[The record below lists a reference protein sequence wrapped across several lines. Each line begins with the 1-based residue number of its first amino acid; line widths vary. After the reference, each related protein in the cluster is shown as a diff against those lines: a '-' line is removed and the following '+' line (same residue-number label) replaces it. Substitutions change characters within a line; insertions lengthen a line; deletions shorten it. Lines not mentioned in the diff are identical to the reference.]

1 MAADICPLFHFGVAM
16 ASHSFLIVDDHP
28 LFQEALQSTL
38 ELGFPG
44 AIVDVADSISSAR
57 AKLGGNHFSLV
68 LLDLKMPDASGFDGL
83 SQIRSD
89 CGDTP
94 VVVISAM
101 QGNDIVS
108 RVKSLGAEGFIAKSQ
123 PRKDILL
130 SVQSLLN
137 GKAVFPVEVAKS
149 PSESGKDLNSSN
161 IVERLRQLTP
171 HQFKVLVKVCEA
183 KLNKQIAY
191 ELGVTETT
199 IKAHIT
205 LIFKKL
211 GVHSRTQAVLLMQRM
226 RGELE
231 DSEFSVLLHAQG

>member
-1 MAADICPLFHFGVAM
+1 MTHP
-16 ASHSFLIVDDHP
+16 SFLIVDDHP

-44 AIVDVADSISSAR
+44 ATVDVADTISSAR
-57 AKLGGNHFSLV
+57 AKLNEQHFSLV
-68 LLDLKMPDASGFDGL
+68 LLDLKMPDASGFEGL

-89 CGDTP
+89 YSTTP

-101 QGNDIVS
+101 LGNDIVS

-123 PRKDILL
+123 PRKDILQ
-130 SVQSLLN
+130 SVHSLLN
-137 GKAVFPVEVAKS
+137 GETVFPVESAKTGLTE
-149 PSESGKDLNSSN
+149 PGKNGAGSG
-161 IVERLRQLTP
+161 IIGRLRQLTP

-205 LIFKKL
+205 LIFKKI

-226 RGELE
+226 REELE
-231 DSEFSVLLHAQG
+231 DSEFSALLHAQG